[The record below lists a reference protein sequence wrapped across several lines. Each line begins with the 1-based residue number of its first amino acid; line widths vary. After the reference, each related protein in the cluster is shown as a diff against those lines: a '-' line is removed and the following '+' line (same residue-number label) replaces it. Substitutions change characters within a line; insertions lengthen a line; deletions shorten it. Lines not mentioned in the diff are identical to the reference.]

1 MQTYQDKID
10 CFIQIPNI
18 GRGKIKY
25 IGPVNDKN
33 GYFVGVD
40 LLANIGKN
48 DGSFMGIRY
57 FNTVYPQSGLFIQFP
72 KVAHLVEQASRN
84 VTEATVPRRSISE
97 TVQYTRAATP
107 PTPVRSMRMNNNVNK
122 MTPDLRY
129 NIESH
134 LDKHSSSDNDKDNDN
149 NNDISMEID
158 EFSSSVMVD
167 QPMKSPQ
174 RTVANVTNID
184 TTNDTRLQECLD
196 KIKLQDEKII
206 KYETLLNEQRLVL
219 EEIQPVMD
227 ACEQKSVSLEKERNE
242 LQQQLSDQQNLQEK
256 QRLDF
261 IKEQED
267 LMAAVDKLNEE
278 IKEHSNNDT
287 STETGIDMK
296 EIEELRNYKKQMET
310 ARIKW
315 DKEKEQLRMHN
326 ESLSKEY
333 TELNKELMKL
343 SAESPAVQVD
353 NSELERLNKQV
364 DRLEQQLSETRKQL
378 KQSQKVPIDTVVNE
392 KDSDILC
399 VLCEKTG
406 HDQLHCPSQYAS
418 TQ

>member
-1 MQTYQDKID
+1 MQSYQDKID

-33 GYFVGVD
+33 GFFVGVD

-57 FNTVYPQSGLFIQFP
+57 FNTAYPQSGLFIQFP

-84 VTEATVPRRSISE
+84 ITDVAVPRRSISE
-97 TVQYTRAATP
+97 TVQYTKSATP
-107 PTPVRSMRMNNNVNK
+107 PTPVRSMRMSNNVNK

-129 NIESH
+129 DKESH
-134 LDKHSSSDNDKDNDN
+134 IDKQSSPENENDA
-149 NNDISMEID
+149 SMEID

-167 QPMKSPQ
+167 QPIQSPQ
-174 RTVANVTNID
+174 RTIANVTNIS
-184 TTNDTRLQECLD
+184 TNNDTRLQECLD
-196 KIKLQDEKII
+196 KIKAQDETIT

-227 ACEQKSVSLEKERNE
+227 ACEQKSVSLEREKND

-261 IKEQED
+261 IKEQEE

-278 IKEHSNNDT
+278 IKEHSNDT
-287 STETGIDMK
+287 NSTGTEIDM
-296 EIEELRNYKKQMET
+296 EEVEELRIYKKQMET
-310 ARIKW
+310 ARMKW
-315 DKEKEQLRMHN
+315 DKEKEQLQMHN

-343 SAESPAVQVD
+343 SAEPQAAQVD
-353 NSELERLNKQV
+353 NSEIERLNKQV
-364 DRLEQQLSETRKQL
+364 DRLEQQLSETRKKL
-378 KQSQKVPIDTVVNE
+378 KQSQKVPMDTASEE
-392 KDSDILC
+392 KDTNLLC

>member
-10 CFIQIPNI
+10 SFIQIPNI

-25 IGPVNDKN
+25 IGPVNDKK

-72 KVAHLVEQASRN
+72 KVAHLVEQASKN
-84 VTEATVPRRSISE
+84 AIDTVPRRNISE
-97 TVQYTRAATP
+97 TIQYTRSATP
-107 PTPVRSMRMNNNVNK
+107 PTPVRSMRMSNNVNK

-129 NIESH
+129 NNKESPIE
-134 LDKHSSSDNDKDNDN
+134 KHSPPNNEEENDV
-149 NNDISMEID
+149 SMEID
-158 EFSSSVMVD
+158 EFSSSVMID
-167 QPMKSPQ
+167 QPVQSPQ
-174 RTVANVTNID
+174 RTVTNVTNM
-184 TTNDTRLQECLD
+184 TTNNDA
-196 KIKLQDEKII
+196 KLQKCLETIKMQEQTIA
-206 KYETLLNEQRLVL
+206 KYEALLNEQRLVL

-227 ACEQKSVSLEKERNE
+227 ACEQKSIILEKERNE
-242 LQQQLSDQQNLQEK
+242 LQQNLTEQQTLQERQK
-256 QRLDF
+256 LDF
-261 IKEQED
+261 IKEQQE
-267 LMAAVDKLNEE
+267 LLTAVDKLNEE
-278 IKEHSNNDT
+278 IKEHSNNAI
-287 STETGIDMK
+287 SANTEIDMK
-296 EIEELRNYKKQMET
+296 EVEELRNYKKEMET

-315 DKEKEQLRMHN
+315 NKEKEQLRMHN

-343 SAESPAVQVD
+343 SAEPQPTQINNNNND
-353 NSELERLNKQV
+353 EIERLNKQV

-378 KQSQKVPIDTVVNE
+378 KRSQVVPTDTSNKE
-392 KDSDILC
+392 QDSSLLC

-406 HDQLHCPSQYAS
+406 HDQLHCPSQYSS